1 MARKLLHTLGYNEE
15 GCILHVNDAEKG
27 SIYTCPQCGDRIIA
41 RIGGTMQRP
50 HFAHFKKSDQCSGES
65 VLHHHFHQQAVS
77 FLQQKIE
84 QKETFFI
91 EWSCPYCNRRYSK
104 DLLQQVA
111 SLSTELTIEGHH
123 PDITLLDAKEQPL
136 FAIKILIR
144 KKLTKKTLHFY
155 EEKGII
161 LIQIQIEEED

>member
-84 QKETFFI
+84 QKEAFFI
-91 EWSCPYCNRRYSK
+91 EWS
-104 DLLQQVA
+104 
-111 SLSTELTIEGHH
+111 
-123 PDITLLDAKEQPL
+123 
-136 FAIKILIR
+136 
-144 KKLTKKTLHFY
+144 
-155 EEKGII
+155 
-161 LIQIQIEEED
+161 